1 MVNISNTHFEL
12 RFLELYYLVKEFKK
26 NVFTQYKT
34 EFYIDIYLFKH
45 KKDLVRVKAT
55 KLDI

>member
-1 MVNISNTHFEL
+1 M
-12 RFLELYYLVKEFKK
+12 
-26 NVFTQYKT
+26 FTQYKT

-55 KLDI
+55 KLDIWKIRVKLVVYAQY